1 MTVKSVFLTYILL
14 VVLPSYLLG
23 AYKIEGRVNLG
34 DEWQPKVYLA
44 LIDELSDYYRA
55 SSELIVN
62 TGYVEADGSF
72 IIEGNELPDE
82 ARFYRLYMMKEQNT
96 EFDACIYLGEDDH
109 NFVHLILDNNS
120 SVSIWAD
127 SSFYAPFGNFILR
140 GSKEN
145 HLMRELSRLVYPSF
159 RFYQIKFPTELRLS
173 ERKLFDDLRTF
184 SDTCSSTL
192 AALAAIVNTDME
204 AHSVAYANFYNKFA
218 ERLEKEMPESRYTQN
233 YMRRLRFYTGY
244 EEQNSGWQL
253 GILLLQ
259 SILIIALVGYI
270 IKLRKQLSSSNSKEP
285 PKAPQKIDLAMILT
299 AKESE
304 ILNLI
309 SQGRSNKE
317 IASELFIE
325 LSTVKTHINKIYNK
339 LGVSQ
344 RKQAIERFKQGL

>member
-1 MTVKSVFLTYILL
+1 MIAKTVFLTYILI
-14 VVLPSYLLG
+14 SIFSSSLL
-23 AYKIEGRVNLG
+23 ANYKIEGRVNLG

-62 TGYVEADGSF
+62 TAYVETDGSF
-72 IIEGNELPDE
+72 VLEGNELPDQ

-127 SSFYAPFGNFILR
+127 SSFYAPFGNFVLQ

-173 ERKLFDDLRTF
+173 ERKLFDDLRMF

-204 AHSVAYANFYNKFA
+204 AHSVAYANFYNTFA

-233 YMRRLRFYTGY
+233 YMRRLRFYTDF
-244 EEQNSGWQL
+244 EEKNDAWQW
-253 GILLLQ
+253 GIILIQ
-259 SILIIALVGYI
+259 SILIIALAGYI
-270 IKLRKQLSSSNSKEP
+270 IKLRRQLYSPDNQASEVSKQV
-285 PKAPQKIDLAMILT
+285 DLATILT

-304 ILNLI
+304 ILSLI
-309 SQGRSNKE
+309 GQGKSNKE